1 VNIGVEHLPIDGR
14 TTMTS
19 AQILALGTA
28 FAAFLH
34 LFADCFCQQRSRDHL
49 LAYCRGLLSDLPRKS
64 VEPIALAAGIAVR
77 TLQVFLKGALWDQF
91 HLRDLLQR
99 HLAASPELM
108 RPAGDLGL
116 GGIIDE
122 TSQTKKGERTPG
134 VQRQWCGSLGKMDNC
149 VVTVHLALS
158 NGTFK
163 TLADADLFLPK
174 SWSDDRERC
183 REAGIPDD
191 LVYRAKWRIALS
203 QLDRAEA
210 NGVKLSWL
218 TFDEG
223 YGGKPGF
230 LWGLDERGLV
240 GIGEVPKSFRCLTR
254 LPLRIPAK
262 GVKSKRVDNL
272 ARSSPTFHEQHW
284 QGVQLARLTL
294 ADQLWQVR
302 AAQVYLVR
310 DGQPTQRTYWLI
322 VARNEATGEV
332 KYFVSNA
339 AADVPLERLMRMA
352 FSRWNVEHGIRVAKS
367 EIGFG
372 HYEGRDYSGLMRH
385 LLLCVLVMAFVALH
399 TQRLRGGKP
408 RDHSGA
414 GVPGLE
420 PALLGSAG
428 QAAGDD
434 PVEAHVGSHLLPP
447 AA

>member
-1 VNIGVEHLPIDGR
+1 
-14 TTMTS
+14 MTRE
-19 AQILALGTA
+19 QILALGTA
-28 FAAFLH
+28 FAAFLR
-34 LFADCFCQQRSRDHL
+34 LFADCFVQQRSRDHL

-77 TLQVFLKGALWDQF
+77 TLQVFLKDALWD
-91 HLRDLLQR
+91 HLRLRDLLQR
-99 HLAASPELM
+99 RLAASACLK
-108 RPAGDLGL
+108 RTDDLGT

-122 TSQTKKGERTPG
+122 TSVAKKGDKTPG
-134 VQRQWCGSLGKMDNC
+134 VQRQWCGSQGKMDNC
-149 VVTVHLALS
+149 VVTVHLALT

-174 SWSDDRERC
+174 SWGDDRDRC
-183 REAGIPDD
+183 REAGIPD
-191 LVYRAKWRIALS
+191 LVVYRAKWRIALE
-203 QLDRAEA
+203 QLDRARS
-210 NGVKLSWL
+210 NGVELDWL

-230 LWGLDERGLV
+230 LQGLDERGLV

-254 LPLRIPAK
+254 LPRRIPAE
-262 GVKSKRVDNL
+262 GVKGKRVDNL
-272 ARSSPTFHEQHW
+272 ARGSPTFHEQHW
-284 QGVQLARLTL
+284 RGVQLARLTL
-294 ADQLWQVR
+294 ADQVWQVR

-310 DGQPTQRTYWLI
+310 DKQPTARTYWLV

-339 AADVPLERLMRMA
+339 PADTPLERLMRMA
-352 FSRWNVEHGIRVAKS
+352 FRRWNVEHGIRVSKS

-385 LLLCVLVMAFVALH
+385 LLLCVLVMVFVSEH
-399 TQRLRGGKP
+399 TERLRGGKP
-408 RDHSGA
+408 GDNPGA
-414 GVPGLE
+414 GVPSLE

-428 QAAGDD
+428 QPAGDD
-434 PVEAHVGSHLLPP
+434 PVTAHYSSHCLPP

>member
-1 VNIGVEHLPIDGR
+1 
-14 TTMTS
+14 MTRE
-19 AQILALGTA
+19 QILALGTA
-28 FAAFLH
+28 FAAFLR

-49 LAYCRGLLSDLPRKS
+49 LAYCQGLLSDLPRKS
-64 VEPIALAAGIAVR
+64 VEPIALACGIAVR
-77 TLQVFLKGALWDQF
+77 TLQVFLKDALWDQSR
-91 HLRDLLQR
+91 LRDLLQR
-99 HLAASPELM
+99 HLAASPELS
-108 RPAGDLGL
+108 PQGDLGL

-122 TSQTKKGERTPG
+122 TSQAKKGDKTPG

-149 VVTVHLALS
+149 VVTVHLALT

-174 SWSDDRERC
+174 SWSDDRDRC

-191 LVYRAKWRIALS
+191 LVYRAKWRIAHE
-203 QLDRAEA
+203 QLDRARD
-210 NGVKLSWL
+210 NGLKLDWL

-230 LWGLDERGLV
+230 LQGLDERNLV

-254 LPLRIPAK
+254 LPRRIPAT
-262 GVKSKRVDNL
+262 GVKGKRVDNL
-272 ARSSPTFHEQHW
+272 ARGSPTFHEQHW
-284 QGVQLARLTL
+284 QVVQLARLTL
-294 ADQLWQVR
+294 ADQVWQVR

-310 DGQPTQRTYWLI
+310 DGQPTARTYWLI

-372 HYEGRDYSGLMRH
+372 HYEGRDYTGLMRH
-385 LLLCVLVMAFVALH
+385 LLLCVLVMAFVAQH
-399 TQRLRGGKP
+399 TQRLRGEKP
-408 RDHSGA
+408 GGHSGA
-414 GVPGLE
+414 GVPGVE
-420 PALLGSAG
+420 PALQRATGEASRH
-428 QAAGDD
+428 D
-434 PVEAHVGSHLLPP
+434 PVEAHVGRHLLPP